1 MIIAVYP
8 GSFDPFTLGHLNIVK
23 RAATAFDKVIVCV
36 MVNSQKNGMFTP
48 DERVEMITRVVRDIP
63 NVEVDCSKELVAE
76 YAKRRGA
83 RVLVKGLR
91 VISDY
96 EAEMQ
101 MAMVNNKLNPELD
114 TLFFPSSEKYTYIS
128 STVVKEM
135 MRYGIDLNEFIPRE
149 MVEDVKRKMC
159 AKRRE

>member
-23 RAATAFDKVIVCV
+23 RAAVAFDKVIVCV
-36 MVNSQKNGMFTP
+36 MVNSQKSGMFSP
-48 DERVEMITRVVRDIP
+48 EERVEMITRVVRDIP
-63 NVEVDCSKELVAE
+63 NVEVDSSKELVAE

-83 RVLVKGLR
+83 RILVKGLR

-101 MAMVNNKLNPELD
+101 MAMVNNKLNPDLD

-135 MRYGIDLNEFIPRE
+135 MRYGIDLYEFIPRE
-149 MVEDVKRKMC
+149 MVEDVKQKMC

>member
-23 RAATAFDKVIVCV
+23 RAAVAFDKVIVCV
-36 MVNSQKNGMFTP
+36 MVNSQKSGMFTP
-48 DERVEMITRVVRDIP
+48 EERVEMITRVVRDIP

-76 YAKRRGA
+76 YARRRGA
-83 RVLVKGLR
+83 RILVKGLR

-101 MAMVNNKLNPELD
+101 MAMVNNKLNPDLD